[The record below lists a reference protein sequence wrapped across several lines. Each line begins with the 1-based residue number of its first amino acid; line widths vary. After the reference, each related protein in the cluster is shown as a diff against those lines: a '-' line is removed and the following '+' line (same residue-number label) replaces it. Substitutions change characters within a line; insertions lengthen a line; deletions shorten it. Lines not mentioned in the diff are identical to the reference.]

1 MRTALSG
8 ETFRLRRWRAGDA
21 PALLELA
28 RESAADIGPRM
39 MWTDTVTDLAGA
51 EHFIVERLHQWDTG
65 EGYAFVAEDRA
76 TGRLLGGGAVG
87 HINRLHRVANLGYF
101 VRTSERGRG
110 LAVALSRLLAEFAF
124 GDLWIQRLE
133 ILVEP
138 NNAASLRVAE
148 KLGAVREGILR
159 HRLLIHGVPRDAV
172 VFSLLPGG
180 PPADTPAV
188 PR

>member
-8 ETFRLRRWRAGDA
+8 ETFRLRRWRTGDA
-21 PALLELA
+21 TALLDLA

-65 EGYAFVAEDRA
+65 EGYAFVAEDRT

-101 VRTSERGRG
+101 VRR
-110 LAVALSRLLAEFAF
+110 
-124 GDLWIQRLE
+124 
-133 ILVEP
+133 
-138 NNAASLRVAE
+138 
-148 KLGAVREGILR
+148 
-159 HRLLIHGVPRDAV
+159 
-172 VFSLLPGG
+172 
-180 PPADTPAV
+180 
-188 PR
+188 